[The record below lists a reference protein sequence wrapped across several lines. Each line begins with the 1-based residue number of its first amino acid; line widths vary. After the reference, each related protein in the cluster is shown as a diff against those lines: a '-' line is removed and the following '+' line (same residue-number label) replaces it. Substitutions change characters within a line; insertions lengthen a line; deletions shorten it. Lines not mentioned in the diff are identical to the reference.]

1 MSKEEHD
8 VYLILG
14 AGSDVGSAL
23 IQRILK
29 SDCNARIL
37 AQYKTHKPLTHPQ
50 ITPLYCDLASMPCL
64 ENLIQELRS
73 QPLANKIIHLASPKV
88 EQKPFRKLEWEGFME
103 HIEVGLRSIFY
114 VLKEILPKLN
124 KQKTISK
131 KVLFMLSSY
140 VYGKPPL
147 GMSEYVSIKYALL
160 GFLKS
165 LASEYK
171 NIQFN
176 AISPCMMETKFLDN
190 LDSRIL
196 ELSAQN
202 HPRGRNAKIS
212 DILEAMEFLL
222 GEGSEFMTGGN
233 LNLSGGEVF

>member
-1 MSKEEHD
+1 MKDNLDD

-14 AGSDVGSAL
+14 AGSDVGSML
-23 IQRILK
+23 IKRILK
-29 SDCNARIL
+29 RDSKAKIL
-37 AQYKTHKPLTHPQ
+37 AQYKTTKPLSHDQ
-50 ITPLYCDLASMPCL
+50 IIPLYCDLASL
-64 ENLIQELRS
+64 ESLNNFMQNLKT
-73 QPLANKIIHLASPKV
+73 QPLANKIVHLASPKV

-114 VLKEILPKLN
+114 VLKEILPQLN
-124 KQKTISK
+124 KHKTISK

-147 GMSEYVSIKYALL
+147 GMAEYVSIKYALF

-176 AISPCMMETKFLDN
+176 AISPCMMETKFLDHI
-190 LDSRIL
+190 DSRIL

-222 GEGSEFMTGGN
+222 GEGSSFITGEN